1 MRASLNTVALNTIA
15 LRAAFVLTGVGVA
28 VLGAALPAML
38 AEWNL
43 SDRGGGSLLLS
54 SFAGSTLGAL
64 LVRGK
69 LHLLASLGLAAT
81 AVAATLLAESKG
93 AMLHPAFLLYG
104 TGLGVAMTAIS
115 LLRSRAVP
123 RADSNLEMNR
133 LNLLW
138 ALGAC
143 FAPAMAL
150 RSLHVVSVRT
160 LFLSE
165 AVAMA
170 GAAGLLILT
179 RTADAA
185 VEASGPASSLS
196 LSRSVPVRLC
206 LFAAAAVALETA
218 VGGWLTTY
226 TERVAHGVGVAV
238 WANSAFW
245 FGLLLSRGLHSF
257 RSVRWLEAGWVT
269 ATHVAAVTL
278 AVLLLVAAPFESMLP
293 AAALFAGLGLGP
305 LYPLAL
311 SIALPRYHSNAIFVA
326 TGLGAALLP
335 WITGTLSTAL
345 GSLRSGLLAPCA
357 TVLILLATGLS
368 IRRQLSES
376 A

>member
-1 MRASLNTVALNTIA
+1 MKHSLNTLA
-15 LRAAFVLTGVGVA
+15 LRTAFVLTGIGTA
-28 VLGAALPAML
+28 LLGAALPAML
-38 AEWNL
+38 AEWHL

-64 LVRGK
+64 LARGR
-69 LHLLASLGLAAT
+69 LQLLVSVGLAAAALAT
-81 AVAATLLAESKG
+81 VLMAEFQGAVLR
-93 AMLHPAFLLYG
+93 PAFLLYG

-123 RADSNLEMNR
+123 REDSNLEMNR

-143 FAPAMAL
+143 FAPALAL

-165 AVAMA
+165 AVALA
-170 GAAGLLILT
+170 AAAGWLSLT
-179 RTADAA
+179 RRGSTT
-185 VEASGPASSLS
+185 VEARDAVPSQA
-196 LSRSVPVRLC
+196 LSRSIPVRLC

-218 VGGWLTTY
+218 IGGWLTTY

-257 RSVRWLEAGWVT
+257 RSARWLKAKWVT

-278 AVLLLVAAPFESMLP
+278 GVILLVAAPFESMLP

-357 TVLILLATGLS
+357 TVLILLGAGVS

-376 A
+376 V